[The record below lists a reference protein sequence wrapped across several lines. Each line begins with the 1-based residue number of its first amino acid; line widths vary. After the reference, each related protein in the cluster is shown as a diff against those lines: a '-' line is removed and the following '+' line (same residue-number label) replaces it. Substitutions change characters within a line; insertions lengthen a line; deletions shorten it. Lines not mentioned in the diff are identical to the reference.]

1 MKISRYWDS
10 LKIKSLKVSGV
21 LEIMNMFSQDLL
33 AGKPLGP
40 LIPIDP
46 RRPGGP

>member
-1 MKISRYWDS
+1 MK
-10 LKIKSLKVSGV
+10 VTAF
-21 LEIMNMFSQDLL
+21 LEIMNRFSKDLL
-33 AGKPLGP
+33 TGKPLGP